1 VNGTV
6 LVVLEVVLVVVEV
19 VVAVSSFARSSS
31 CWGVNI
37 PSVTVEGTD
46 GVLMGSALP
55 WTPVIAHKA
64 HIP

>member
-19 VVAVSSFARSSS
+19 VVAVSSSARSSS

-46 GVLMGSALP
+46 GVLIGSALP
-55 WTPVIAHKA
+55 
-64 HIP
+64 